1 MLFIGKASRLI
12 KFKSIQEHVPKA
24 ETVPFLEES
33 LSILGL
39 NEKEAN
45 EFIIYWLPILEQ
57 NEFNIVHFSS
67 SEYEKY
73 AKLEISPEPET
84 LIRVMMVFQGTNEP
98 VQIKPQDLQIL
109 SKERKGLTVV
119 EWGGQ
124 KIPNNQSL

>member
-1 MLFIGKASRLI
+1 
-12 KFKSIQEHVPKA
+12 
-24 ETVPFLEES
+24 
-33 LSILGL
+33 
-39 NEKEAN
+39 
-45 EFIIYWLPILEQ
+45 
-57 NEFNIVHFSS
+57 S